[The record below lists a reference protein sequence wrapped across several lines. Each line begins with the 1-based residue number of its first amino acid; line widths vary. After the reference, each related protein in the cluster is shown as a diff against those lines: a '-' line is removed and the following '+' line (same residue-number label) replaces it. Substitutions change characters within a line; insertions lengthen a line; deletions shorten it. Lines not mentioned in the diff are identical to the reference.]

1 MVSPSLSCLSM
12 EEHGDKISK
21 PVHSLGIIYLIENSL
36 RNLLESQGVTNLRNK
51 VQMEVLEYSLNI

>member
-1 MVSPSLSCLSM
+1 M